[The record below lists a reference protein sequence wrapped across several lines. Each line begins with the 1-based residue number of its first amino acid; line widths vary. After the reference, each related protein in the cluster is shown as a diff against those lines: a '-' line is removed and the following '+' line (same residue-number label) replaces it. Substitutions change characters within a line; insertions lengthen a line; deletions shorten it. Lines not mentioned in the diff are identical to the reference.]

1 MDYHF
6 NFAVIWRNWD
16 VLLKGLG
23 LGLYLAL
30 AALFIGAIIGLI
42 AAFWS
47 LSPRAWLRI
56 PARVYVSVIRN
67 TPLLVLIFITYFGL
81 PQWGFRLPRTEAM
94 IFTLAIYAGA
104 YLCEAFRSGLVAIP
118 KGLREAGLAVGMTEL
133 QIQSSI
139 IVPVMLRNVLP
150 VLSNN
155 FIGLFKDTA
164 LAAAIAVPELTFQA
178 RKINTETFRVMESW
192 LVASALYI
200 IACYLIAALLRLV
213 ERRLAIPGTRQ

>member
-1 MDYHF
+1 MSYHF

-30 AALFIGAIIGLI
+30 AALFIGALIGLI
-42 AAFWS
+42 AAFAS
-47 LSPRAWLRI
+47 LSPRPWLRI
-56 PARVYVSVIRN
+56 PARIYVSIIRN

-81 PQWGFRLPRTEAM
+81 PQWGFRLGRVEAM

-104 YLCEAFRSGLVAIP
+104 YMCEAFRSGLVAIP
-118 KGLREAGLAVGMTEL
+118 RGLREAGLAVGMSEL
-133 QIQSSI
+133 QIQTSI
-139 IVPVMLRNVLP
+139 IVPIMLRNVLP

-155 FIGLFKDTA
+155 FISLFKDTA

-178 RKINTETFRVMESW
+178 RKINTETFRVLESW
-192 LVASALYI
+192 LVASAMYI
-200 IACYLIAALLRLV
+200 IACYVIAAGLRVV
-213 ERRLAIPGTRQ
+213 ERWLAVPGTRQ